1 MNEMEDIEVI
11 IEEVETSSVEVVEET
26 TVLVREYKAGKNIA
40 IEDNI
45 IHNTYEY
52 QLPSNVVRDSEYV
65 HTDNNY
71 TTEDKAKLDRLEN
84 ADLSNYYTKPETD
97 EKITENLGNYY
108 TKNETRTM
116 ILQDLESYYT
126 KDEIDDK
133 TAEITAEI
141 NTKTAETNNKFA
153 NYYTKSE
160 ADTKISN
167 SVSSSSANTKAE
179 TLNEVAD
186 NYYNKTQV
194 ENMIASSGGGGTG
207 ASTAIEVSIED
218 VGAYYTADN
227 VEGALQELGLALL
240 GVNEALDVQEVVV
253 S

>member
-1 MNEMEDIEVI
+1 MGENEEIEV
-11 IEEVETSSVEVVEET
+11 SVEYEDETEVTLVEPVT
-26 TVLVREYKAGKNIA
+26 TLVKEYKAGKNIK
-40 IEDNI
+40 IEEFT

-52 QLPSNVVRDSEYV
+52 QLPSNVVRDSSYV

-71 TTEDKAKLDRLEN
+71 TNEAKEKLERLEN

-126 KDEIDDK
+126 KGEIDDK

-141 NTKTAETNNKFA
+141 NTKTAEINNKFA

-160 ADTKISN
+160 TDTK
-167 SVSSSSANTKAE
+167 VSNTKAE
-179 TLNEVAD
+179 TLSEVAD

-194 ENMIASSGGGGTG
+194 ENMIASSGGGTG

-218 VGAYYTADN
+218 TGAYFSSNN

-240 GVNEALDVQEVVV
+240 DVNEALDVQEVVV
-253 S
+253 R